1 MPPSDTRRLTQLY
14 RVSLSV
20 VALLAIGGQCLVQ
33 QQLAHHSTDLQV
45 INAAQQRQTLCQRLL
60 KSALAVTIVQSP
72 DRQQQQITELQTVI
86 TEWESSRTAFQ
97 ATLKTSLPPQ
107 AMAEMQPMFARL
119 QPVSEE
125 ILNAGKEILAQQ
137 SATVPGTPL
146 QRPLQRL
153 TSRIAQDG
161 GGSEGLAGPKLW
173 LAERAFTQEMD
184 GIIHWYSDRATSNVN
199 RLKILE
205 AALLILTLGVLAFEA
220 LLVFQ
225 PAIGRLQSSLAA
237 LASSLKNLKVEQ
249 AKSEKLLLNIL
260 PAAIAD
266 RLKVNPQSI
275 ADGFAESTVLFAD
288 LVGFT
293 ELSGRVSPQEL
304 VARLNAIF
312 SRFDA
317 LMEQHGLEKIKT
329 IGDAY
334 MVVGGL
340 PAPRRDHARA
350 VALAALDMQQ
360 AIAAINQETGENLS
374 MRIGINSGPVVAG
387 VIGIKKFTY
396 DLWGDTVNV
405 ASRMESHGAPGQIQ
419 VSATTY
425 ALLKDEFEFEAR
437 GPITIKGKGEMLT
450 YWLRPARP
458 QSPPIGT
465 QHSQPLSPAG
475 RP

>member
-1 MPPSDTRRLTQLY
+1 MPPSDTHRLTQLY
-14 RVSLSV
+14 RVSLSI
-20 VALLAIGGQCLVQ
+20 VALLAIGGQCMVQ
-33 QQLAHHSTDLQV
+33 QQLAHHGTDLQV

-60 KSALAVTIVQSP
+60 KSALAVTVVRGT
-72 DRQQQQITELQTVI
+72 DRQQQLADLQTVV
-86 TEWESSRTAFQ
+86 TEWESSRVTFQ

-107 AMAEMQPMFARL
+107 AIAEMQPMFDRL
-119 QPVSEE
+119 KPVSEE

-137 SATVPGTPL
+137 PGTAPGAPL
-146 QRPLQRL
+146 PRL
-153 TSRIAQDG
+153 TNRLAQDDRV
-161 GGSEGLAGPKLW
+161 SEGLVGPKLW
-173 LAERAFTQEMD
+173 RAERTFTQEMD
-184 GIIHWYSDRATSNVN
+184 GIIHWYTDRAATNVN
-199 RLKILE
+199 RLKLLE
-205 AALLILTLGVLAFEA
+205 AALLILTLGVLALEA

-237 LASSLKNLKVEQ
+237 LATSLKNLKVEQ

-260 PAAIAD
+260 PSAIAD
-266 RLKVNPQSI
+266 RLKANPQSI
-275 ADGFAESTVLFAD
+275 ADGFAEATVLFAD

-304 VARLNAIF
+304 VGRLNAIF

-340 PAPRRDHARA
+340 PTPCRDHARS
-350 VALAALDMQQ
+350 VALAALDMQA
-360 AIAAINQETGENLS
+360 AIQAINQETGENLS

-405 ASRMESHGAPGQIQ
+405 ASRMESHGAPGQVQ
-419 VSATTY
+419 VSASTY

-437 GPITIKGKGEMLT
+437 GAITVKGKGEMLT
-450 YWLRPARP
+450 YWLRRP
-458 QSPPIGT
+458 FGSSAHLVKQAVVS
-465 QHSQPLSPAG
+465 
-475 RP
+475 RF